1 MAINFLN
8 DIDLNQNEAFHL
20 VLENQANDTAAGTPV
35 DGQMYYDTGTNA
47 VKVGE
52 GGVWVALAASSGAGS
67 VTSVGI
73 DVGTGI
79 SVSMNSGSNP
89 ITGAGEFLLTNTGV
103 TSIVAGSNISISG
116 ATGAVTIS
124 STDTTYSTMTS
135 TTLGLGKLFSDTE
148 QTETAEPVTSTTDR
162 TYGIQ
167 MNSRDQLVVNVPW
180 TDTTGAVTSV
190 DEKSPGTST
199 GTPIVVDPTT
209 GAVEVQSMAY
219 AGTTNVGHVPTGGGA
234 TTFLR
239 GDGTWV
245 TPTDTDTGVTGVT
258 LATGTS
264 VGAPLTESIA
274 TRELTLTSMAY
285 DGGTNIGY
293 VPTGGSGSTFL
304 RGDGTWVTPTN
315 TNHTYSLSVGAVS
328 SNESTLTLVGA
339 GGGSDSTAKFSGTTN
354 EIEITTPSTGD
365 GGDVTIGL
373 PAAVT
378 IATSLAI
385 SGSGA
390 AALDISAGKAQT
402 AATAASD
409 PDATLTTKGYVD
421 GLVSGGLNFK
431 GTFRAD
437 TGLILGGG
445 STYIYQLTGSAFD
458 PSATRVEV
466 EVGDYYVVATAGGDF
481 YGDGGTGTCSPTRPL
496 TVGDSIIGLTAA
508 SATASTCANWSIVE
522 SNEGVTTFTNT
533 NGTYV
538 SASTVNSGAT
548 GAVTVGTIDLSAVD
562 GTATNTVRFL
572 DKNNKWSVP
581 AYTTNTDETY
591 DLNVSDDGDNVDLNL
606 TSTSGTDN
614 STVQLTAGTGI
625 TLTPTGSTEVTIA
638 TTGLDNYQYWTL
650 AGDSGSGQE
659 IASTNTATFAGG
671 TKITTADSATD
682 TLTISHAT
690 QSQTNTTPSS
700 TLTSGGTFTALSA
713 NVTVDSTGHV
723 TGQAL
728 ETYTLPT
735 SDNYSS
741 WTLAGDSGTP
751 QSIGSTDTA
760 TIAGGTGISTVA
772 GSTDTVTVSLDSGS
786 TGAWSGNLSGSTS
799 GISNGTP
806 GSGGYTTFTL
816 TTATLFGTTTD
827 SRQVLVEVMQ
837 IADNDPSAST
847 PAYSTVYPSVARAA
861 ATTIE
866 IKFKGTI
873 ADDKYYAIL
882 SHAGNNS

>member
-167 MNSRDQLVVNVPW
+167 MNSSDQLVVNVPW

-190 DEKSPGTST
+190 DEKAAGTST

>member
-8 DIDLNQNEAFHL
+8 DLDLNQNEAFHF
-20 VLENQANDTAAGTPV
+20 VLENQVNDTAAGTPV
-35 DGQMYYDTGTNA
+35 DGQLYYDSGTNA
-47 VKVGE
+47 VKFGE
-52 GGVWVALAASSGAGS
+52 GGAWVALGTSSASGT
-67 VTSVGI
+67 VTSVGVA
-73 DVGTGI
+73 VGTGI
-79 SVSMNSGSNP
+79 SVAMNSGSNP
-89 ITGAGEFLLTNTGV
+89 ITTTGEFLLTNTGV
-103 TSIVAGSNISISG
+103 TSIVAGTNVSISG

-124 STDTTYSTMTS
+124 STNTEYSTATN
-135 TTLGLGKLFSDTE
+135 TTLGLVKLGSNTTLT
-148 QTETAEPVTSTTDR
+148 QTYETGVTGAANR
-162 TYGIQ
+162 TYPVQLNASSQ
-167 MNSRDQLVVNVPW
+167 MAVSVPW

-190 DEKSPGTST
+190 DEKASGTSS

-209 GAVEVQSMAY
+209 GAVEIQSMAY
-219 AGTTNVGHVPTGGGA
+219 AGTTNVGHVPTGGSGS
-234 TTFLR
+234 TFLR

-245 TPTDTDTGVTGVT
+245 TPTDTDTGITGVT

-285 DGGTNIGY
+285 DGGTNIGF

-304 RGDGTWVTPTN
+304 RGDGTWVTPTD
-315 TNHTYSLSVGAVS
+315 TNHTYSLSVGAVG

-365 GGDVTIGL
+365 GGDITIGL
-373 PAAVT
+373 PSAVT
-378 IATSLAI
+378 ITTSLAI

-390 AALDISAGKAQT
+390 AALDISSGKAQT
-402 AATAASD
+402 AATSASD

-437 TGLILGGG
+437 TGQIIGG
-445 STYIYQLTGSAFD
+445 STYIYQLTGTDFD

-508 SATASTCANWSIVE
+508 SASASTCANWSIVE
-522 SNEGVTTFTNT
+522 SNEGVTTFTNV

-538 SASTVNSGAT
+538 SASTVNTGAT
-548 GAVTVGTIDLSAVD
+548 GAVTVGTLDLSAID

-614 STVQLTAGTGI
+614 STVQLTAGTNI

-638 TTGLDNYQYWTL
+638 TVSLDNYQSWTL
-650 AGDSGSGQE
+650 AGDGGTPQTIS
-659 IASTNTATFAGG
+659 STNTATFSGG
-671 TKITTADSATD
+671 TKITTTASATD
-682 TLTISHAT
+682 TLSIAHDT

-700 TLTSGGTFTALSA
+700 TLSSAGTFTALSA
-713 NVTVDSTGHV
+713 NVSVDSTGHV

-751 QSIGSTDTA
+751 QTIASGNTG
-760 TIAGGTGISTVA
+760 TIAGGTGISTAA
-772 GSTDTVTVSLDSGS
+772 GATDTVTVNLTSGS
-786 TGAWSGNLSGSTS
+786 TGAWAGNLEVVS
-799 GISNGTP
+799 GITKDT
-806 GSGGYTTFTL
+806 SGGYTEFEL
-816 TTATLFGTTTD
+816 TTATLFGAATN
-827 SRQVLVEVMQ
+827 SRQVQVEVMQ
-837 IADNDPSAST
+837 IADNDPSLST
-847 PAYSTVYPSVARAA
+847 PAYSTVYPQVSRSTNAL
-861 ATTIE
+861 IQ
-866 IKFKGTI
+866 IKFKGTV
-873 ADDKYYAIL
+873 ADDKYYVSL
-882 SHAGNNS
+882 SHAGSN

>member
-1 MAINFLN
+1 
-8 DIDLNQNEAFHL
+8 AFHL

-167 MNSRDQLVVNVPW
+167 MNSSDQLVVNVPW

-190 DEKSPGTST
+190 DEKAAGTST

>member
-8 DIDLNQNEAFHL
+8 DLDLNQNEAFHF
-20 VLENQANDTAAGTPV
+20 VLENQVNDTAAGTPV
-35 DGQMYYDTGTNA
+35 DGQLYYDSGTNA
-47 VKVGE
+47 VKFGE
-52 GGVWVALAASSGAGS
+52 GGSWVALGTSSASGT
-67 VTSVGI
+67 VTSVGVA
-73 DVGTGI
+73 VGTGI
-79 SVSMNSGSNP
+79 SVAMNSGSNP
-89 ITGAGEFLLTNTGV
+89 ITSAGEFLLTNTGV
-103 TSIVAGSNISISG
+103 TSIVAGTNVSISG
-116 ATGAVTIS
+116 ATGAVTINA
-124 STDTTYSTMTS
+124 TDTTYGCMTDS
-135 TTLGLGKLFSDTE
+135 TLGLGKVVDNTTQSVAANT
-148 QTETAEPVTSTTDR
+148 VSTTASR
-162 TYGIQ
+162 TYAVQ
-167 MNSRDQLVVNVPW
+167 KNSSCQLVVNVPW

-190 DEKSPGTST
+190 DEKSPGTSS

-245 TPTDTDTGVTGVT
+245 TPTDTDTGITGVT

-264 VGAPLTESIA
+264 TGAPLTESIA

-304 RGDGTWVTPTN
+304 RGDGTWVTPTDN
-315 TNHTYSLSVGAVS
+315 NYTYSLSVGAVS
-328 SNESTLTLVGA
+328 SNESTLTLTGA
-339 GGGSDSTAKFSGTTN
+339 GGGSNSTAKFSGTSTG
-354 EIEITTPSTGD
+354 IVITTPGTGD
-365 GGDVTIGL
+365 GGDITMGL
-373 PAAVT
+373 QDDVT
-378 IATSLAI
+378 IATSLTI

-390 AALDISAGKAQT
+390 AALDISSGKAQT
-402 AATAASD
+402 AATSASD

-437 TGLILGGG
+437 TGQIIGG

-614 STVQLTAGTGI
+614 STVQLTAGTNI

-638 TTGLDNYQYWTL
+638 TVSLDNYQSWTL
-650 AGDSGSGQE
+650 AGDAGTPQTIS
-659 IASTNTATFAGG
+659 STNTATFSGG
-671 TKITTADSATD
+671 TKITTTASATD
-682 TLTISHAT
+682 TLSIAHDT

-700 TLTSGGTFTALSA
+700 TLTSASTFTALSA
-713 NVTVDSTGHV
+713 NVSVDSTGHV

-751 QSIGSTDTA
+751 ETISSGNTA
-760 TIAGGTGISTVA
+760 TIAGGTGISTTA
-772 GSTDTVTVSLDSGS
+772 GSTDTVTVSMTSGS
-786 TGAWSGNLSGSTS
+786 TGAWSGNLEVVS
-799 GISNGTP
+799 GITKDT
-806 GSGGYTTFTL
+806 SGGYTEFEL
-816 TTATLFGTTTD
+816 TTVTLFGAATN
-827 SRQVLVEVMQ
+827 SRQVQVEVMQ
-837 IADNDPSAST
+837 IADNDPSLST
-847 PAYSTVYPSVARAA
+847 PAYSTVYPQVSRSTAA
-861 ATTIE
+861 LIQ
-866 IKFKGTI
+866 IKFKGTV
-873 ADDKYYAIL
+873 ADDKYFVSL
-882 SHAGNNS
+882 SHAGSN

>member
-8 DIDLNQNEAFHL
+8 DLDLNQNEAFHF
-20 VLENQANDTAAGTPV
+20 VLENQVNDTAAGTPV
-35 DGQMYYDTGTNA
+35 DGQLYYDSGTNA
-47 VKVGE
+47 VKFGE
-52 GGVWVALAASSGAGS
+52 GGSWVALGTSSASGT
-67 VTSVGI
+67 VTSVGVA
-73 DVGTGI
+73 VGTGI
-79 SVSMNSGSNP
+79 SVAMNSGSNP

-103 TSIVAGSNISISG
+103 TSIVAGTNVSISG
-116 ATGAVTIS
+116 ATGAVTINA
-124 STDTTYSTMTS
+124 TDTTYGCMTDS
-135 TTLGLGKLFSDTE
+135 TLGLGKVVDNTTQSVAANTV
-148 QTETAEPVTSTTDR
+148 TTTASR
-162 TYGIQ
+162 TYAVQ
-167 MNSRDQLVVNVPW
+167 KNSSCQLVVNVPW

-190 DEKSPGTST
+190 DEKSPGTSS

-264 VGAPLTESIA
+264 TGAPLTESIA

-354 EIEITTPSTGD
+354 EIEITTPGTGD
-365 GGDVTIGL
+365 GGDITIGL
-373 PAAVT
+373 PSAVT
-378 IATSLAI
+378 ITTSLAI

-390 AALDISAGKAQT
+390 AALDISSGKAQT
-402 AATAASD
+402 ATTVASD

-421 GLVSGGLNFK
+421 ALVSGGLNFK

-437 TGLILGGG
+437 TGQIIGG

-508 SATASTCANWSIVE
+508 SANASDCSDWSIVE
-522 SNEGVTTFTNT
+522 SNEGVTTFTNA

-538 SASTVNSGAT
+538 SSSTVNSNAT

-562 GTATNTVRFL
+562 GTADNTDRFL

-591 DLNVSDDGDNVDLNL
+591 DLNVTDDGDNVDLNL

-614 STVQLTAGTGI
+614 STVQLTAGTNI
-625 TLTPTGSTEVTIA
+625 TLTPNSAAEVTIA
-638 TTGLDNYQYWTL
+638 TTADNYSSWSL
-650 AGDSGSGQE
+650 AGDGGTPQT
-659 IASTNTATFAGG
+659 IASGNTATFEGK
-671 TKITTADSATD
+671 TKITTTASATD
-682 TLTISHAT
+682 TLEIAHDT

-700 TLTSGGTFTALSA
+700 TLTSGSTFTALSA
-713 NVTVDSTGHV
+713 NVSVDSTGHV

-735 SDNYSS
+735 SDSYGS

-751 QSIGSTDTA
+751 Q
-760 TIAGGTGISTVA
+760 TIASGNTGTVAGGTGISTVA
-772 GSTDTVTVSLDSGS
+772 GATDTVTVSMTSGS
-786 TGAWSGNLSGSTS
+786 TGAWSGNLEVVS
-799 GISNGTP
+799 GITKDT
-806 GSGGYTTFTL
+806 SGGYTEYEI
-816 TTATLFGTTTD
+816 TTATLFGAATN
-827 SRQVLVEVMQ
+827 SRQVQVEVMQ

-847 PAYSTVYPSVARAA
+847 PAYSTVYPQVARSTAA
-861 ATTIE
+861 LIQ
-866 IKFKGTI
+866 IKFKGTV
-873 ADDKYYAIL
+873 ADDKYFVSL
-882 SHAGNNS
+882 SHAGSN